1 VLGFFWMYTP
11 PLISLLGFAELY
23 RRRKSTVARYAAAI
37 IVTNVLLYTFY
48 FHQAARF
55 MAPVGA
61 LLIVFSSV
69 GAVTLI
75 LTPLADRLRQRRTQ
89 SAVV

>member
-1 VLGFFWMYTP
+1 
-11 PLISLLGFAELY
+11 
-23 RRRKSTVARYAAAI
+23 
-37 IVTNVLLYTFY
+37 
-48 FHQAARF
+48 

-75 LTPLADRLRQRRTQ
+75 LTPLAERLRQRRTQ

>member
-1 VLGFFWMYTP
+1 M
-11 PLISLLGFAELY
+11 
-23 RRRKSTVARYAAAI
+23 
-37 IVTNVLLYTFY
+37 IVTNVVLFTFY
-48 FHQAARF
+48 FYQAARL

-75 LTPLADRLRQRRTQ
+75 LSPLTRRLRRYRAH
-89 SAVV
+89 SAVA